1 MVWTP
6 QVHPSLCGS
15 LALTQLTTLF
25 QVFQLARYFAWLDY
39 DGGHDHNDDV
49 NNANLAIYNHNDND
63 IQHFNANSSTHLLQ
77 HLHRCTDVAICTCA
91 SSSSPTVCH
100 SPILTPLPCCR
111 ILDMTTTSP
120 VTTTTSLHLL
130 SCSNIRPGRLPM
142 YLSLPTHLTIF
153 NISVCA

>member
-25 QVFQLARYFAWLDY
+25 QVFQLAHYFAWLDY
-39 DGGHDHNDDV
+39 DGGHDHNNDV
-49 NNANLAIYNHNDND
+49 NDADPAIYNHDDND
-63 IQHFNANSSTHLLQ
+63 VQHFNVNSSTHLLQ
-77 HLHRCTDVAICTCA
+77 HLHRCTDVAICACT
-91 SSSSPTVCH
+91 SSSSPTVCR

-111 ILDMTTTSP
+111 ILDMTTI
-120 VTTTTSLHLL
+120 SLRLL
-130 SCSNIRPGRLPM
+130 SRSNICPGHLPM
-142 YLSLPTHLTIF
+142 YSSLPTHPTIF